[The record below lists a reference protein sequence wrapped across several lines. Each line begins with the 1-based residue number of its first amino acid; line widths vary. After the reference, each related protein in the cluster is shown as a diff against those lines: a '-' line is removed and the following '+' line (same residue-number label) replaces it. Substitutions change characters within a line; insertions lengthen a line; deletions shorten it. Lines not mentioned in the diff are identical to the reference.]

1 MARPNIRDTT
11 VVLPESLQL
20 SDVQV
25 AEIKKAFNL
34 FDRDADGFIDAV
46 DLKPGAYAAAH
57 IAVYCRSYGYF
68 PAGVSLRC
76 RFEDDS

>member
-46 DLKPGAYAAAH
+46 DLKPGISAW
-57 IAVYCRSYGYF
+57 C
-68 PAGVSLRC
+68 
-76 RFEDDS
+76 

>member
-34 FDRDADGFIDAV
+34 FDRDADGFIDAA
-46 DLKPGAYAAAH
+46 DLKPGTP
-57 IAVYCRSYGYF
+57 R
-68 PAGVSLRC
+68 VSAPC
-76 RFEDDS
+76 SRFS